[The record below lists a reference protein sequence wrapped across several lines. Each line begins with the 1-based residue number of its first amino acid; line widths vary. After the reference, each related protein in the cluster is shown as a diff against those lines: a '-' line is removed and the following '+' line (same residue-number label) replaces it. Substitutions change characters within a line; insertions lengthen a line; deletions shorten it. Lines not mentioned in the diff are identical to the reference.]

1 MGDAKRAFP
10 LDWPVGW
17 RRTNNGSRKT
27 GRFSK
32 GERKY
37 SNDGQRSW
45 RSNRPVTVSDSV
57 GRILESLEKMGAS
70 RDDVVISTNVRTR
83 LDGLPRSNEKE
94 PSDPGAAVY
103 WRKDYKAAMRCM
115 AIDVYENVA
124 DNLAAI
130 AATLEA
136 MRAIERHGGAEILE
150 RTFTG
155 FAALPETASSPWR
168 EVLFEGN
175 EPRVMSESV
184 VESAFRVMA
193 KKHHPDNGG
202 NRSKFEAVVEARKQ
216 ALQELSE

>member
-1 MGDAKRAFP
+1 MGEAKRAYP

-17 RRTNNGSRKT
+17 RRTQEGVRKT

-37 SNDGQRSW
+37 SSDGQRSW
-45 RSNRPVTVSDSV
+45 SSHRPVTVSDSV

-70 RDDVVISTNVRTR
+70 RDDVVISSNVRTR
-83 LDGLPRSNEKE
+83 LDGLPRANEKE
-94 PSDPGAAVY
+94 PDDPGAAVY

-115 AIDVYENVA
+115 AIDIYENVA

-155 FAALPETASSPWR
+155 FAALPEKASEPWR
-168 EVLFEGN
+168 DVLGITEQKVS
-175 EPRVMSESV
+175 PSQVDT
-184 VESAFRVMA
+184 MA
-193 KKHHPDNGG
+193 KNLMKRYHPDVGG
-202 NRSKFEAVVEARKQ
+202 DRNKFEAVVAARKQ
-216 ALQELSE
+216 ALEELATQ